1 MLQIRKS
8 SSSAP
13 VRILRLDLVL
23 CRLAYTGSAA
33 SDMHSGRRAVTVGL
47 QFPLTGEGAMLT
59 RRAIASARTVAVHAA
74 AFLQQIIITL
84 CSRARRCDVTIRRLP
99 AYDVW

>member
-23 CRLAYTGSAA
+23 CRLVCTGFAA
-33 SDMHSGRRAVTVGL
+33 SDMHSGRHAVTVGL
-47 QFPLTGEGAMLT
+47 QFLMIGEGAMLT
-59 RRAIASARTVAVHAA
+59 CRAVASARTVAAHTAA
-74 AFLQQIIITL
+74 LLQQIIITL
-84 CSRARRCDVTIRRLP
+84 CSRARRCDATTCRP
-99 AYDVW
+99 PSYAVW